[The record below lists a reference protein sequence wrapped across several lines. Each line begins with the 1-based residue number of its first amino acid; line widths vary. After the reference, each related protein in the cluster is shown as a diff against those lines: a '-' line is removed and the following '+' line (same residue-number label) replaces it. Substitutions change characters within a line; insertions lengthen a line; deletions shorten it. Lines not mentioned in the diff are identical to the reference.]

1 MSTDRNGQKVD
12 NQRPLKLAIFT
23 ASDTRSAENDTSGD
37 LLEEV
42 LRDAGHLIVM
52 RSIVR
57 EDLETMCDEL
67 KRAIDSPDIEIVL
80 ITGGT
85 GITKRDLTPE
95 AIARFSTKEI
105 PGFGELFR
113 WLSYDQIG
121 SSTIQ
126 SRACAHLCDQ
136 TIVFGL
142 PGSPNAVRLAL
153 DKILIPQ
160 LDINHKPCNFAQLLP
175 RI

>member
-1 MSTDRNGQKVD
+1 MKCAV
-12 NQRPLKLAIFT
+12 FT
-23 ASDTRSAENDTSGD
+23 ASDTRTVENDTSGD
-37 LLEEV
+37 LLVDQLEAVGHVIVRRKIIRENLEEMREV
-42 LRDAGHLIVM
+42 LGSAIE
-52 RSIVR
+52 S
-57 EDLETMCDEL
+57 DE
-67 KRAIDSPDIEIVL
+67 IEVVL

-95 AIARFSTKEI
+95 AIISYSTKEI

-126 SRACAHLCDQ
+126 SRACAHLCER

-153 DKILIPQ
+153 EKILIPQ
-160 LDINHKPCNFAQLLP
+160 LDIDNKPCNFAQLLP

>member
-1 MSTDRNGQKVD
+1 MKQTR
-12 NQRPLKLAIFT
+12 RPMKCAVFT
-23 ASDTRSAENDTSGD
+23 ASDTRTVENDTSGD
-37 LLEEV
+37 LLVDQLEAVGHVIVRRKIIRENLEEMREV
-42 LRDAGHLIVM
+42 LGSAIE
-52 RSIVR
+52 S
-57 EDLETMCDEL
+57 DE
-67 KRAIDSPDIEIVL
+67 IEVVL

-95 AIARFSTKEI
+95 AIISYSTKEI

-126 SRACAHLCDQ
+126 SRACAHLCER

-153 DKILIPQ
+153 EKILIPQ
-160 LDINHKPCNFAQLLP
+160 LDIDNKPCNFAQLLP

>member
-1 MSTDRNGQKVD
+1 MKCAV
-12 NQRPLKLAIFT
+12 FT
-23 ASDTRSAENDTSGD
+23 ASDTRTVENDTSGD
-37 LLEEV
+37 LLV
-42 LRDAGHLIVM
+42 DQLKAAGHVIV
-52 RSIVR
+52 RRKIVR
-57 EDLETMCDEL
+57 ENLEEMREVLGSAIESDE
-67 KRAIDSPDIEIVL
+67 IEVVL

-95 AIARFSTKEI
+95 AIISYSTKEI

-126 SRACAHLCDQ
+126 SRACAHLCER

-153 DKILIPQ
+153 EKILIPQ
-160 LDINHKPCNFAQLLP
+160 LDIDNKPCNFAQLLP

>member
-1 MSTDRNGQKVD
+1 MSDEKQKLC
-12 NQRPLKLAIFT
+12 RPMHCVIFT
-23 ASDTRSAENDTSGD
+23 ASDSRTEENDTSGD
-37 LLEEV
+37 LLAQSLVEQ
-42 LRDAGHLIVM
+42 GHIIM
-52 RSIVR
+52 RRAILK
-57 EDLETMCDEL
+57 EDLEVLSTAIHESIDNDEV
-67 KRAIDSPDIEIVL
+67 EVVL

-95 AIARFSTKEI
+95 AIKIHSSKEI

-113 WLSYDQIG
+113 WLSYAQIG

-126 SRACAHLCDQ
+126 SRACAHLCKK
-136 TIVFGL
+136 TLVFGL
-142 PGSPNAVRLAL
+142 PGSPNAVQLAL
-153 DKILIPQ
+153 EKILIPQ

>member
-1 MSTDRNGQKVD
+1 MSDEKI
-12 NQRPLKLAIFT
+12 KLIKPMSCAVFT
-23 ASDTRSAENDTSGD
+23 ASDTRTKETDSSGD
-37 LLEEV
+37 LLENS
-42 LRDAGHLIVM
+42 LREQGHLII
-52 RSIVR
+52 RRAIIK
-57 EDLETMCDEL
+57 EDLGL
-67 KRAIDSPDIEIVL
+67 LSKAIQEAVEDNEVEVVL

-95 AIARFSTKEI
+95 AISQHSTKEI

-113 WLSYDQIG
+113 WLSYAQIG

-126 SRACAHLCDQ
+126 SRACAHLCQ
-136 TIVFGL
+136 KTLVFGL
-142 PGSPNAVRLAL
+142 PGSPNAVKLAL
-153 DKILIPQ
+153 EEILIPQ

>member
-1 MSTDRNGQKVD
+1 MSDENLKPL
-12 NQRPLKLAIFT
+12 RPMKCAIFT
-23 ASDTRSAENDTSGD
+23 ASDTRTKENDSSGD
-37 LLEEV
+37 LLENS
-42 LRDAGHLIVM
+42 LSKQGHIIV
-52 RSIVR
+52 
-57 EDLETMCDEL
+57 
-67 KRAIDSPDIEIVL
+67 KRAIIKEDLDLLSVALQQAIENEEVEVVL

-95 AIARFSTKEI
+95 AISLHSTKEI

-113 WLSYDQIG
+113 WLSHAQIG

-126 SRACAHLCDQ
+126 SRACAHLCKR
-136 TIVFGL
+136 TLVFGL
-142 PGSPNAVRLAL
+142 PGSPNAVKLAL
-153 DKILIPQ
+153 EEILIPQ

>member
-1 MSTDRNGQKVD
+1 MSDEKQ
-12 NQRPLKLAIFT
+12 QLSRPMHCVVFT
-23 ASDTRSAENDTSGD
+23 ASDSRNEENDTSGD
-37 LLEEV
+37 LLEQSLVEQ
-42 LRDAGHLIVM
+42 GHIIIKRAILK
-52 RSIVR
+52 
-57 EDLETMCDEL
+57 EDLEVLSAAIHESIDNDEV
-67 KRAIDSPDIEIVL
+67 EVVL

-95 AIARFSTKEI
+95 AIRIHSSKEI

-113 WLSYDQIG
+113 WLSYAQIG

-126 SRACAHLCDQ
+126 SRACAHLCKK
-136 TIVFGL
+136 TLVFGL
-142 PGSPNAVRLAL
+142 PGSPNAVQLAL